1 MRFQLKSS
9 IDPGAIVAHGS
20 DAAPVV
26 LDRLFQFLLWVAL
39 ALGIGTAGFMGY
51 LTVRSYS
58 PVPWMDPWFFIYQ
71 LDHLSRWSLLWAQ
84 HNEHRIA
91 FPKLFSTLIVTPCR
105 S

>member
-1 MRFQLKSS
+1 M
-9 IDPGAIVAHGS
+9 AHGC

-58 PVPWMDPWFFIYQ
+58 PVPWMI
-71 LDHLSRWSLLWAQ
+71 LGSLSTSSIISQDGLFCGPSTTNTGSR
-84 HNEHRIA
+84 
-91 FPKLFSTLIVTPCR
+91 FPSCFLR
-105 S
+105 